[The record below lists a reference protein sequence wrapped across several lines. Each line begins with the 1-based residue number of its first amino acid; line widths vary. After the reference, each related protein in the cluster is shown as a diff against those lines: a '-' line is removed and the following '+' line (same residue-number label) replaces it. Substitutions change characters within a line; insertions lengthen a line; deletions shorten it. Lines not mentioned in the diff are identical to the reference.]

1 MNYIKHLT
9 GFFEKVVLDK
19 ALNPTH
25 VSLYMALFQ
34 FWNCNR
40 FKNPI
45 SINRDE
51 VMRISKISSKATY
64 HKCLKNLHSLGYINY
79 EPSYNPFKGSH
90 VILFNFS
97 EDLKPAPKS
106 ERKLKNEPLIESVS
120 EQALNKSCTSD
131 ETSTEQAVVPSINYI
146 NNTNNSNDKNVA
158 NLNEQA
164 KNFEEI
170 NNSTLKNKTQEEKE
184 KKFREKKKEFF
195 VTSSVVE
202 KPTIEEVK
210 TYFQANNFPELE
222 AQKFFNYFSSVGWLV
237 GGKTPMINWQA
248 AAQNWIINSV
258 NFNLNSFQV
267 PQNNTDTTPT
277 NRPKHLNT
285 ITDKN
290 YAEPL

>member
-106 ERKLKNEPLIESVS
+106 ERKLKNEPLIEPVS
-120 EQALNKSCTSD
+120 EQALNKSCTSS
-131 ETSTEQAVVPSINYI
+131 ETGTEQVVVPSINYI
-146 NNTNNSNDKNVA
+146 NNTNSSNEKNVA

-170 NNSTLKNKTQEEKE
+170 NNSTLKNKTEEEKE

-237 GGKTPMINWQA
+237 GGKIPMIDWQA
-248 AAQNWIINSV
+248 SAQNWIINSV
-258 NFNLNSFQV
+258 NFNH
-267 PQNNTDTTPT
+267 NTDTTPT

>member
-9 GFFEKVVLDK
+9 GFFEKVAIDK
-19 ALNPTH
+19 TLNPTH
-25 VSLYMALFQ
+25 VSLYIALFQ

-97 EDLKPAPKS
+97 EDLKPLPKS
-106 ERKLKNEPLIESVS
+106 ERKPKNEPLNELVS
-120 EQALNKSCTSD
+120 EQALNKSCTSS
-131 ETSTEQAVVPSINYI
+131 ETGTEQAVVPSINYI
-146 NNTNNSNDKNVA
+146 NNTNILNHKNVS
-158 NLNEQA
+158 NLEKLT

-170 NNSTLKNKTQEEKE
+170 NNSDLKNEDEEKE
-184 KKFREKKKEFF
+184 KSSAKKEKEFI
-195 VTSSVVE
+195 VTSSIVE

-210 TYFQANNFPELE
+210 TYFQENNFPEQE
-222 AQKFFNYFSSVGWLV
+222 AQKFFNYFKSVGWLV
-237 GGKTPMINWQA
+237 GGKTPMVDWQA
-248 AAQNWIINSV
+248 AAQNWMINAPKFIS
-258 NFNLNSFQV
+258 NAEQ
-267 PQNNTDTTPT
+267 P
-277 NRPKHLNT
+277 NRAKQLNT
-285 ITDKN
+285 TTDKD
-290 YAEPL
+290 YSEPL